1 MKNKKSKFLNN
12 NDQFFQRSNEQYRM
26 SAEISEDLIRSKS
39 ITKLNDEANKI
50 ENFDHPK
57 EIDDYTIYDYDI
69 ENNRNHEWGNKE
81 R

>member
-1 MKNKKSKFLNN
+1 MKNKKNKFLNN

-39 ITKLNDEANKI
+39 VTKLNDEANKI

-57 EIDDYTIYDYDI
+57 EIDENTIYDYDI

>member
-1 MKNKKSKFLNN
+1 MKNKKNKFLNN

-26 SAEISEDLIRSKS
+26 GAEISEDLIRKS
-39 ITKLNDEANKI
+39 VTKRNDEANKI

-57 EIDDYTIYDYDI
+57 EIDEYTIYDYDI